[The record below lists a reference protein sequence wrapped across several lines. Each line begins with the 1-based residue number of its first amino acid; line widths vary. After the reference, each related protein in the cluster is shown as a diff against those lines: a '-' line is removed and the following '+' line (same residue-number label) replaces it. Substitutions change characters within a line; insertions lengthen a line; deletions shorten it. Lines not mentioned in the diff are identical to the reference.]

1 MSSTNNVN
9 IKLTQ
14 IENRFSRF
22 SNKKEMVFEG
32 NTKEEVFEKIYNYKR
47 TYRYCDTGF
56 EFPNKQDSEDYT
68 NWYNSLSKAAQFD
81 LYYGSGI
88 VD

>member
-14 IENRFSRF
+14 IENRFNRF

-32 NTKEEVFEKIYNYKR
+32 NTKEEVFEKIYKYKR
-47 TYRYCDTGF
+47 TYRYSQ
-56 EFPNKQDSEDYT
+56 KQY
-68 NWYNSLSKAAQFD
+68 
-81 LYYGSGI
+81 
-88 VD
+88 